1 MKTRQVKYTSP
12 NLLAGES
19 LHPGL
24 DGEDHHV
31 DLVVLAEESLAV
43 GLGLLLV
50 DELVEVVEVRLSGAV
65 NVVPPVTHEVLLVED
80 CAVGAEES
88 GGISIGCA
96 HVEGLKW
103 KWKFNIAGTPGKS
116 VTLYTNVLAIYIQL
130 SHLYY
135 QQIRLD

>member
-1 MKTRQVKYTSP
+1 MKTRQVKFTSP

-43 GLGLLLV
+43 RLCLLLV

-65 NVVPPVTHEVLLVED
+65 NVVPPVTHKVLLVED
-80 CAVGAEES
+80 CSIRAEETS
-88 GGISIGCA
+88 G
-96 HVEGLKW
+96 
-103 KWKFNIAGTPGKS
+103 
-116 VTLYTNVLAIYIQL
+116 L
-130 SHLYY
+130 S
-135 QQIRLD
+135 IRLAEVK